1 MLINQCEVPKVKKKS
16 YKTLYTLYKNYQK
29 QDEIMT
35 ETSPQ
40 FKESTIYT
48 RNQFVREKNKSLKE
62 NT

>member
-1 MLINQCEVPKVKKKS
+1 MLINQCEVSKVKKKS
-16 YKTLYTLYKNYQK
+16 YKTLYKNYQK

-35 ETSPQ
+35 ETLPQ